1 MKSTSLF
8 AVLGLS
14 LVGAGAWALA
24 PGATTSAEQDAA
36 QVQAHTEAR
45 LRQVF
50 QGLLHAEQQRA
61 LQPTATLR

>member
-8 AVLGLS
+8 AVLALS

-24 PGATTSAEQDAA
+24 PGATSSEEQDAA
-36 QVQAHTEAR
+36 LVQAQTEAR

-50 QGLLHAEQQRA
+50 QGLLRAEQQGARPQTAA
-61 LQPTATLR
+61 LR